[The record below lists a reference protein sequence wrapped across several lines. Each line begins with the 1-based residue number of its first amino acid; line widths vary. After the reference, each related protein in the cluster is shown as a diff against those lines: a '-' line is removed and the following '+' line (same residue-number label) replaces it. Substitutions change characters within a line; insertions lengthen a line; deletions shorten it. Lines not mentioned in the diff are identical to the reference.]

1 MVELLSGW
9 VLHSF
14 TLKADLSPNKA
25 QHSLLLCV
33 PTTQTRCRKPL
44 IINAGECWLEGL
56 WMNAIEVEG
65 LSRSFND
72 LQAVDNISFTVEV
85 GEIFGFLGHNGAG
98 KTTTIRML
106 SGQLRP
112 SAGRARVA
120 GCDIVTEHQRLKP
133 LVGVVSEH
141 QNLYERM
148 SGRENLAFAARLY
161 GTENPRVDQA
171 LDQVGLLDRAK
182 DNVGNYSNGMKQR
195 LLIARA
201 LLHRPQII
209 FLDEPTRGLDPVVG
223 REIRRLVVELSTQ
236 GVTVFLT
243 THYMEEADEL
253 CGRVAF
259 LSEGR
264 IVALDTPDNLKV
276 AHGQK
281 SLKVTLDDGQSLTIA
296 LDDEDA
302 GNQLEKLVN
311 AGQIRTLHSA
321 EATLEEVF
329 IQIAGRG
336 LSE

>member
-1 MVELLSGW
+1 
-9 VLHSF
+9 
-14 TLKADLSPNKA
+14 
-25 QHSLLLCV
+25 
-33 PTTQTRCRKPL
+33 
-44 IINAGECWLEGL
+44 
-56 WMNAIEVEG
+56 MNSIEVDG
-65 LSRSFND
+65 LSRTFND
-72 LQAVDNISFTVEV
+72 LQAVDRISFTVEA
-85 GEIFGFLGHNGAG
+85 GEVFGFLGHNGAG

-112 SAGRARVA
+112 TAGTARVA
-120 GCDIVTEHQRLKP
+120 GCDVTTEQGRLKP
-133 LVGVVSEH
+133 LVGVVSEN

-161 GTENPRVDQA
+161 GIDAVRIDEVLRQVDMLQ
-171 LDQVGLLDRAK
+171 RAE
-182 DNVGNYSNGMKQR
+182 DDVRHYSNGMKQR

-201 LLHRPQII
+201 LLHRPQIV
-209 FLDEPTRGLDPVVG
+209 FLDEPTRGLDPVVA
-223 REIRRLVVELSTQ
+223 REIRRLVLQLASQ

-253 CGRVAF
+253 CRRVAF

-264 IVALDTPDNLKV
+264 IVALDTPDNLKM

-281 SLKVTLDDGQSLTIA
+281 SLKATLNTGQALTIA
-296 LDDEDA
+296 LDDEAA
-302 GNQLEKLVN
+302 GKQLEELVS
-311 AGQIRTLHSA
+311 AGHLRTLHST

>member
-1 MVELLSGW
+1 MS
-9 VLHSF
+9 
-14 TLKADLSPNKA
+14 T
-25 QHSLLLCV
+25 
-33 PTTQTRCRKPL
+33 
-44 IINAGECWLEGL
+44 
-56 WMNAIEVEG
+56 IEVDG
-65 LSRSFND
+65 LSRTFNS
-72 LQAVDNISFTVEV
+72 LRAVDNISFTVEA

-106 SGQLRP
+106 TGQLRP
-112 SAGRARVA
+112 TAGRARVA
-120 GCDIVTEHQRLKP
+120 DCDVITEQRRLKP
-133 LVGVVSEH
+133 LVGVVSEN

-148 SGRENLAFAARLY
+148 SGRENLGFAARLY
-161 GTENPRVDQA
+161 GADNRRVDEA

-182 DNVGNYSNGMKQR
+182 DSVRHYSNGMKQR

-223 REIRRLVVELSTQ
+223 RDIRRLVLELSNQ

-243 THYMEEADEL
+243 THYMEEADQL

-276 AHGQK
+276 AHGEK
-281 SLKVTLDDGQSLTIA
+281 SLKVTLDNCQSLTIA
-296 LDDEDA
+296 LDDQGA
-302 GNQLEKLVN
+302 GKQLEKLVN
-311 AGQIRTLHSA
+311 AGQVRTLHSA

-336 LSE
+336 LAE